1 LRAVKNIAGRRINRQ
16 KKLWSYTLEKWNY
29 PRNRRALMHYVK
41 NIRIPV
47 LTSIT
52 TRIQK
57 DPYWEQQRLKLRNL
71 RKDRVEL
78 QKDLASYSYPKEITE
93 MFLAMMIGGPAGI
106 LSGLAFIYV
115 YYKAFVRIPWIRYIK
130 KRNETKYSGM

>member
-1 LRAVKNIAGRRINRQ
+1 
-16 KKLWSYTLEKWNY
+16 
-29 PRNRRALMHYVK
+29 MHYVK

-106 LSGLAFIYV
+106 LSGLSFIYV

-130 KRNETKYSGM
+130 KEMRQDIQECDNAIMFLREDLNKNGERFPRK